1 MVTVASPLSHP
12 KLDLPTADLRT
23 HSLGCPLPD
32 ARVMTESACRGC
44 TTLHA
49 QLLRCTDWIRAHCSN
64 PEELIHELKTG
75 RPLPATPEDTRSSIV
90 PTRRRSASSSGRS
103 HHPVA
108 RRQTWPAKQPTPA
121 PQTTRL
127 KSALRRS
134 CLKRERSLCLK
145 LDAGLTLAKFEG
157 VDSKAA
163 RSAGLFFGLDIGGTL
178 SKVQLPG

>member
-12 KLDLPTADLRT
+12 KMNLSSPDLRS
-23 HSLGCPLPD
+23 HSLGCRPD
-32 ARVMTESACRGC
+32 ARLTTESACPGC

-64 PEELIHELKTG
+64 PEEVIHELKTG
-75 RPLPATPEDTRSSIV
+75 RPLPASEDTRSIV
-90 PTRRRSASSSGRS
+90 PA
-103 HHPVA
+103 VA
-108 RRQTWPAKQPTPA
+108 RRQTWPARQPIPS

-178 SKVQLPG
+178 SKVLQAG